1 MFRTCSKCRFG
12 HVLWS
17 SLYFQNKLLKGRKS
31 DNKTDPGPK
40 SSAFWGTNW
49 CSYFLLMRI
58 FFLLSCWNHSVYK
71 RWLIVHP
78 LVCGLL
84 LWGLRLMIWVAL
96 VNWTHMTRA
105 KGWADR
111 ETENTVCSH
120 IGEILWNHCLF
131 YNNRRLN
138 IQNKHCWRKLET
150 SNWHHELNWE
160 ELKEEEEV
168 FFRINFIWKWQTAL

>member
-1 MFRTCSKCRFG
+1 MFYGAACTFKTSSWKEESLTTKLTQDQRVLLFG
-12 HVLWS
+12 GQIGAVISCLWG
-17 SLYFQNKLLKGRKS
+17 F
-31 DNKTDPGPK
+31 
-40 SSAFWGTNW
+40 
-49 CSYFLLMRI
+49 

>member
-1 MFRTCSKCRFG
+1 MSFWSCFMEQLVLSKQAPERKKVWQQNWPRTKEFCFLG
-12 HVLWS
+12 D
-17 SLYFQNKLLKGRKS
+17 KLVQLFP
-31 DNKTDPGPK
+31 DYED
-40 SSAFWGTNW
+40 
-49 CSYFLLMRI
+49 

-138 IQNKHCWRKLET
+138 IQNIHCWRKLET

>member
-1 MFRTCSKCRFG
+1 MFYGAACTFKTSSWKEESLTTKLTQDQRVLLFG
-12 HVLWS
+12 GQIGAVISWLWG
-17 SLYFQNKLLKGRKS
+17 F
-31 DNKTDPGPK
+31 
-40 SSAFWGTNW
+40 
-49 CSYFLLMRI
+49 

-84 LWGLRLMIWVAL
+84 LWGLRLMIWAAL

>member
-1 MFRTCSKCRFG
+1 MFYGAACTFKTNSWKEESLTTKLTQDQRVLLFG
-12 HVLWS
+12 GQIGAVISCLWG
-17 SLYFQNKLLKGRKS
+17 F
-31 DNKTDPGPK
+31 
-40 SSAFWGTNW
+40 
-49 CSYFLLMRI
+49 
-58 FFLLSCWNHSVYK
+58 FFLFFWNHSVYK

-84 LWGLRLMIWVAL
+84 LWGLCLMIWAAL
-96 VNWTHMTRA
+96 VNWTRMTRA

-120 IGEILWNHCLF
+120 IGEIVWNKCLF

-168 FFRINFIWKWQTAL
+168 FFRISFIWKWQTAL

>member
-1 MFRTCSKCRFG
+1 MSFWSCFMEQLVLSKQTPQRKKVWQQNWPRTKEFCFFG
-12 HVLWS
+12 E
-17 SLYFQNKLLKGRKS
+17 Y
-31 DNKTDPGPK
+31 
-40 SSAFWGTNW
+40 W

-78 LVCGLL
+78 VVCGLL

-105 KGWADR
+105 NGWADR

-138 IQNKHCWRKLET
+138 IQNKHVEENLKLAT
-150 SNWHHELNWE
+150 DTMN
-160 ELKEEEEV
+160 
-168 FFRINFIWKWQTAL
+168 

>member
-1 MFRTCSKCRFG
+1 MFYGAACTFKTSSWKEESLTTKLTQDQRVLLFG
-12 HVLWS
+12 GQIGAVISWLWG
-17 SLYFQNKLLKGRKS
+17 F
-31 DNKTDPGPK
+31 
-40 SSAFWGTNW
+40 
-49 CSYFLLMRI
+49 

-105 KGWADR
+105 KGWADQ

-160 ELKEEEEV
+160 ELKEEEV